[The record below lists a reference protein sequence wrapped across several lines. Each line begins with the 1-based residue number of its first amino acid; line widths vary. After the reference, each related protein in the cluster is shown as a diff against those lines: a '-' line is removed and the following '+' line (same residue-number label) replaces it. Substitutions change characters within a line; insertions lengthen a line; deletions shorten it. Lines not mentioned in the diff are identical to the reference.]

1 MRKETKI
8 TIGLSAI
15 LITYL
20 AILYL
25 LKIKPVWVG
34 LP

>member
-1 MRKETKI
+1 MKKEAKI
-8 TIGLSAI
+8 SIGLSAI
-15 LITYL
+15 LIIYL
-20 AILYL
+20 AVLYL

>member
-8 TIGLSAI
+8 TIGLTAF
-15 LITYL
+15 LIIYL
-20 AILYL
+20 AVLYL
-25 LKIKPVWVG
+25 LKIKPIWVG